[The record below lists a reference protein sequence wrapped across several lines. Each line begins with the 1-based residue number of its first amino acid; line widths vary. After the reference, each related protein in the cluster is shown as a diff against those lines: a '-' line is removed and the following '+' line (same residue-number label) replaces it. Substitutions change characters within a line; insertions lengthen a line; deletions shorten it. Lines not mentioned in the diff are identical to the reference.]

1 MRLLPYGDRAVLV
14 ELVELADPDGT
25 DGTDGT
31 DQAVASARVVAWVEA
46 AATAWRDVPV
56 ELVPAATTVLVALA
70 PGAPQDL
77 AWLRAA
83 VADVRP
89 EQPARR
95 AEAPRTVEVP
105 VTYDGADLAAVAR
118 LTGLDEVDVVA
129 AHTGTPW
136 RVAFGGFAPGFAYL
150 VGGDPR
156 LRSVPRRAEPR
167 TRVPAGSVALAGGF
181 SGVYPRVSPGGWQ
194 LLGRTELAMWDLD
207 RDPPALLAAGT
218 TVRFVDAGGV
228 R

>member
-1 MRLLPYGDRAVLV
+1 MRVLPYGDRAVLV
-14 ELVELADPDGT
+14 ELADPDGT
-25 DGTDGT
+25 DP
-31 DQAVASARVVAWVEA
+31 AVASARVVAWVDA
-46 AATAWRDVPV
+46 AAAAWPDVPV
-56 ELVPAATTVLVALA
+56 ELVPAATTVLVALP

-77 AWLRAA
+77 TWLRAA
-83 VADVRP
+83 VAGVRP
-89 EQPARR
+89 GPPGPPARGDS
-95 AEAPRTVEVP
+95 APRTVEVP

-118 LTGLDEVDVVA
+118 LTGLDEAGVVA

-156 LRSVPRRAEPR
+156 LGAVPRRTEPR

-181 SGVYPRVSPGGWQ
+181 SGVYPRASPGGWQ

-207 RDPPALLAAGT
+207 RDPAALLAAGVP
-218 TVRFVDAGGV
+218 VRFVDVGGAA
-228 R
+228 